1 MIETKALVIGSG
13 PSGCVT
19 TLELLK
25 KNIPTILIERGI
37 KSKSN
42 EYSVDEMEKKYK
54 HGGVNLAF
62 GKNKIAFVEGQ
73 TLGGGSEINSGLYH
87 RLPQE
92 IYKEWK
98 EYDLSKFSDS
108 EMEEHFL
115 DIEKKLNIQK
125 APEKFIT
132 KASKKLE
139 EGATKMGWVCNEVPR
154 WIVYSEEKYIK
165 QSMSETYIKN
175 IENMNGKIF
184 TNTEVKYFK
193 KNNNFIVHCNDLEN
207 NQKVLIKTKYLFI
220 CSGAIETPSLLRKS
234 GYKHN
239 IGNSLYVHPT
249 AKIVARFD
257 QKINSK
263 NAGVG
268 VHQVK
273 EFAPKFSFGCSIS
286 SKEYLSINLINNMDF
301 IDNIET
307 EWEKMYT
314 YYSMIK
320 PEGKGIIR
328 NILFSK
334 HPFISYSLT
343 KNDSELIRKSLIE
356 LSKLLFAA
364 DAKELYI
371 VGSKN
376 FTLKEKNFVQK
387 INEIKISDLD
397 LMTIHLFSSC
407 PIGENKKL
415 CAANSFGKVYGESN
429 LYINDSSMLP
439 TAPSVNP
446 QGTIMAMARRNVLN
460 FIKYEYEK

>member
-1 MIETKALVIGSG
+1 MIEIEALVIGSG

-19 TLELLK
+19 ALELLK
-25 KNIPTILIERGI
+25 KNIPTILVERGS

-54 HGGVNLAF
+54 HGGINLAF
-62 GKNKIAFVEGQ
+62 GRNKIAFVEGQ
-73 TLGGGSEINSGLYH
+73 ALGGGSEVNSGLYH
-87 RLPQE
+87 RLPKE
-92 IYKEWK
+92 IYKEWR
-98 EYDLSKFSDS
+98 EYALSEFSDN
-108 EMEEHFL
+108 EMEKHFL

-132 KASKKLE
+132 EASKKLK
-139 EGATKMGWVCNEVPR
+139 EGSTKMGWECNEVPR
-154 WIVYSEEKYIK
+154 WIIYNKEKYIK

-175 IENMNGKIF
+175 IQDMNGKIF

-193 KNNNFIVHCNDLEN
+193 KNNNFIVYCNN
-207 NQKVLIKTKYLFI
+207 MKTKQKILIKARYLFI

-234 GYKHN
+234 GYKKN

-263 NAGVG
+263 DAGVG

-273 EFAPKFSFGCSIS
+273 EFSPQFSFGCSIS
-286 SKEYLSINLINNMDF
+286 TKEYLSINLINNMDV
-301 IDNIET
+301 INKIES

-320 PEGKGIIR
+320 PEGKGLIR
-328 NILFSK
+328 NILFSR

-343 KNDSELIRKSLIE
+343 KNDSKLIKKSLVQ
-356 LSKLLFAA
+356 LAKLLFTAN
-364 DAKELYI
+364 AKELYI

-376 FTLKEKNFVQK
+376 FTLKKKNFIEE
-387 INEIKISDLD
+387 INKIKISDLD

-415 CAANSFGKVYGESN
+415 CAANSFGKIYGESN

-446 QGTIMAMARRNVLN
+446 QGTIMAIARRNILH
-460 FIKYEYEK
+460 FIKNEYKK